1 MYLFDVVRKL
11 NDEIAGFLN
20 KGMSGSIHPKLT
32 ATTDGYVVHIHF
44 VDALIWSSADWVY
57 ERDQTN
63 PTDSDIE
70 YELFRIERH
79 LKHRVMENLL
89 NLYNI
94 QW

>member
-20 KGMSGSIHPKLT
+20 KGMPGPIHPKLT

-70 YELFRIERH
+70 YEIGRLERH
-79 LKHRVMENLL
+79 LRTRVMEQILIL
-89 NLYNI
+89 FKI
-94 QW
+94 DW